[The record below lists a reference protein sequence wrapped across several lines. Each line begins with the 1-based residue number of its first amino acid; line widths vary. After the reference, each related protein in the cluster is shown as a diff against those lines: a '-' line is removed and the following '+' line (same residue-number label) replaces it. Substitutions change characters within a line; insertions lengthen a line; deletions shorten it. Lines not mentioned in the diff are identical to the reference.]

1 MEITLNLSGIF
12 PPICTPFHLDGT
24 LALVELKQNIA
35 IYNRTALAGYV
46 VTGSTGEA
54 AMLSDQERVLVWES
68 VRESCAPEKLLIAGT
83 GVQSTRESIRLTRA
97 AADIGYH
104 AALVLTPCFFKA
116 QMTRPESQL
125 DFYTSIAEASTIPIL
140 LYNFPQVTGVDLD
153 PELMAR
159 IAEHPNVIAI
169 KESSADLDK
178 IRKLAAVIPQYR
190 PLLVGASP
198 VFETCLS
205 IGATGGVLGLANILP
220 GAACEIYNLH
230 RTGDAERAKAVQQN
244 IFEAAGVS
252 SRFGVQGLK
261 FAMDQMGYFGGSSRR
276 PLLPLDAQ
284 QKSAIEAILRSI
296 PPESRN

>member
-1 MEITLNLSGIF
+1 MNLSGIL
-12 PPICTPFHLDGT
+12 PPICTPFHPDGS

-54 AMLSDQERVLVWES
+54 VMLSDQEKLHVWES
-68 VRESCAPEKLLIAGT
+68 VRESCAPGKLLIAGT
-83 GVQSTRESIRLTRA
+83 GAQSTQETIRLTRA
-97 AADIGYH
+97 AADLGYH

-125 DFYTSIAEASTIPIL
+125 DFYTAVAEASTIPIL
-140 LYNFPQVTGVDLD
+140 LYSFPQMTGIDLD

-159 IAEHPNVIAI
+159 IVEHPNIVAI

-178 IRKLAAVIPQYR
+178 IRKLAAVLPQHR
-190 PLLVGASP
+190 PLLVGAASM
-198 VFETCLS
+198 FETCLS
-205 IGATGGVLGLANILP
+205 MGAAGGVLALANILP

-230 RTGDAERAKAVQQN
+230 LAGKAEKAKVTQQK

-252 SRFGVQGLK
+252 SRFGVQGVK
-261 FAMDQMGYFGGSSRR
+261 FAMDRMGYFGGISRR
-276 PLLPLDAQ
+276 PLQPLDAQ
-284 QKSAIEAILRSI
+284 QKSAIEAILRNV
-296 PPESRN
+296 PPESLN